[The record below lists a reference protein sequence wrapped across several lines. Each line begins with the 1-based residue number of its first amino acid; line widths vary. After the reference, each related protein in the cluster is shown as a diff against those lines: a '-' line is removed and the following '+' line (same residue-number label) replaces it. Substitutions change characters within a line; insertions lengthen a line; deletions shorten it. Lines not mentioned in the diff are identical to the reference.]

1 MNQSAA
7 TATPNTSD
15 LLTRLADDPQ
25 LASALSE
32 TVADLVTGGR
42 VGEAG
47 DVLSLLKQIN
57 RERIGLRVVAAVQE

>member
-1 MNQSAA
+1 VNQSVAE
-7 TATPNTSD
+7 ATPNSSD
-15 LLTRLADDPQ
+15 LLTRLAGDPQ

-32 TVADLVTGGR
+32 AVADLAAVGR

-57 RERIGLRVVAAVQE
+57 RERIGLHVVSTALR